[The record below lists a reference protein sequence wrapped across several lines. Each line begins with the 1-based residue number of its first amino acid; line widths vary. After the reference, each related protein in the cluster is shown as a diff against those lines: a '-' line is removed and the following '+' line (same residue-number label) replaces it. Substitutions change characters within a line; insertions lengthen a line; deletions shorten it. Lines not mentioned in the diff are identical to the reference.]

1 MELFNRITSSTECV
15 ADCVHLNGLIDRTV
29 AAGPHEPPIHILEV
43 DTIVSQYTE
52 WLRCLPRVR
61 QYYAIKSNDADTV
74 VDTITLLGAGF
85 DCASLPEIERVIG
98 LGVSPRSIIYAQPS
112 KSIQSLCYIRNK
124 GIRTVF
130 DNEFELEKIA
140 THCPEAELLLRYR
153 FDSTNVKV
161 NLGSKFGCDPDQ
173 EAKQLLNLSRNLRLN
188 VVGWCFNV
196 GSMSSDAAVFYD
208 AIRTGRTISDYA
220 RSIGFDFRV
229 IDLGGGFIGDKDDNI
244 ERYAKHINRALE
256 EFFPDPSLEVFAEP
270 GRYLC
275 DAAVTTVCT
284 VQGKRYIRTD
294 GQINTVGYYLNDG
307 IYGTFYSAKYRG
319 MVPNVLVWKAKDRCG
334 PKRKSKLFGPTC
346 DGNDHFM
353 DNVMLPELEIG
364 DILVFETQGA
374 YSAVHSCRFNG
385 FLLPKMICYSRDSL
399 MQLLKQIAAVD
410 QMDVKKKNE
419 ILLSSEYLRTHVAR
433 KMLLCFERK

>member
-1 MELFNRITSSTECV
+1 MELFNRITSRVECV
-15 ADCVHLNGLIDRTV
+15 DDCVPLNGLIDRTI
-29 AAGPHEPPIHILEV
+29 ASGPHEAPIHILEV

-52 WLRCLPRVR
+52 WLRYLPRVR

-74 VDTITLLGAGF
+74 VDTIALLGAGF
-85 DCASLPEIERVIG
+85 DCASLPEIKRVIG

-112 KSIQSLCYIRNK
+112 KSIQSLCYIRSK

-140 THCPEAELLLRYR
+140 KHCPEAELLLRYR

-161 NLGSKFGCDPDQ
+161 KLGSKFGCDPGQ
-173 EAKQLLNLSRNLRLN
+173 EAKHLLNLSRKLRLN

-220 RSIGFDFRV
+220 RSIGFNLSV
-229 IDLGGGFIGDKDDNI
+229 LDLGGGFIGDKDDSI
-244 ERYAKHINRALE
+244 DRYAKHINRALE
-256 EFFPDPSLEVFAEP
+256 EFFPDLSLEVFAEP

-275 DAAVTTVCT
+275 DAAVTNVCT

-294 GQINTVGYYLNDG
+294 EQIDTVGYYLNDG
-307 IYGTFYSAKYRG
+307 IYGTFYGAKYRG
-319 MVPNVLVWKAKDRCG
+319 MVPNLSVWKSKDRCE

-374 YSAVHSCRFNG
+374 YTAVNSCRFNG
-385 FLLPKMICYSRDSL
+385 FLLPQLICYLRNSVMELLKLIAATNLNDERKKRDSF
-399 MQLLKQIAAVD
+399 I
-410 QMDVKKKNE
+410 
-419 ILLSSEYLRTHVAR
+419 
-433 KMLLCFERK
+433 F